1 MPRIHAPNAVEVKQH
16 PREFSLLRQLTTGEE
31 IDASLLAEYVKLY
44 GSDPAKQP
52 NGEMS
57 FSEFASLF
65 AKPASSR
72 GASASDPATNCLGW
86 AAKEAGKPLEPFA
99 FDRRPVGP
107 HDIRIQIA
115 FAGICHSDVHQAR
128 DEWGGSLF
136 PMVPGHEIAGIVTE
150 VGSEV
155 TAFAPGDRAGVG
167 CMVDSC
173 RACSFCA
180 PPRCEEQFCAKC
192 VYTYNSKHADGSLAH
207 GGYSTHLVV
216 RDCFALRLP
225 SNLPLDETAPLMCAG
240 ITVYSPMK
248 TFGLDKPGMKIGVVG
263 LGGLGHMAV
272 KLGKGLGLH
281 VTVISTSP
289 GKKEEAI
296 KVLGADAFIVS
307 KNEEE
312 MKALA
317 NSLDGIIDTVSAQ
330 HDLGA
335 LVGLL
340 KVDGKLVLV
349 GVPDKPMALP
359 QAAIIFKRCT
369 IAGSLIGSIQ
379 QTQEM
384 LDLCGEKG
392 IGSMVERIP
401 IEKVNEAYER
411 MIKSDVRYRFVIDIQ
426 GSLIN

>member
-1 MPRIHAPNAVEVKQH
+1 MPRISAPSSAEVKQH
-16 PREFSLLRQLTTGEE
+16 PREFGLLRQLTTGEE
-31 IDASLLAEYVKLY
+31 VDPSLLAEYVKLY
-44 GSDPAKQP
+44 GADGGKQP
-52 NGEMS
+52 SGQEMS

-99 FDRRPVGP
+99 FDRRP
-107 HDIRIQIA
+107 IA
-115 FAGICHSDVHQAR
+115 FVGVCHSDVHQAR

-173 RACSFCA
+173 RACAFCA

-192 VYTYNSKHADGSLAH
+192 VYTYNYKHADGSLAH

-225 SNLPLDETAPLMCAG
+225 ANLPLDETAPLLCAG

-307 KNEEE
+307 KDEEE
-312 MKALA
+312 MKAAA
-317 NSLDGIIDTVSAQ
+317 NSLDGIIDTVSAH
-330 HDLGA
+330 HDIGA

-340 KVDGKLVLV
+340 GVDGKLAIV
-349 GVPDKPMALP
+349 GVPDKPLSLP
-359 QAAIIFKRCT
+359 AAAIIFKRAS
-369 IAGSLIGSIQ
+369 IGGSLIGSIQ

-392 IGSMVERIP
+392 ITAMIERIP
-401 IEKVNEAYER
+401 IEKINEPYDR
-411 MIKSDVRYRFVIDIQ
+411 ISKSDVRYRFVIDIQ
-426 GSLIN
+426 GSLIQ